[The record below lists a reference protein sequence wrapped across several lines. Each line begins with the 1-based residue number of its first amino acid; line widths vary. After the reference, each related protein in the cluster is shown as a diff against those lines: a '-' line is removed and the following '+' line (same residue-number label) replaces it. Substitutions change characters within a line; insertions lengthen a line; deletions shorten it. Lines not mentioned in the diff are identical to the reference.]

1 MREFLEMSGY
11 WPFVWSAYALAM
23 GGLVLNAWQARRLLT
38 RAREDARR
46 KLAMKESA

>member
-23 GGLVLNAWQARRLLT
+23 ASLVLNAWQARRLLS
-38 RAREDARR
+38 RAREEARR
-46 KLAMKESA
+46 KLATQERA